1 MRRVIALSVL
11 AAVFALALPALAQ
24 QPEPAPSASA
34 PAVTMSAD
42 QFAALVAKTTAGA
55 PAPEQPAKTAT
66 LSQGILGMS
75 WETIGAMVGALAA
88 LIFGLFKTASAVKA
102 KQMVVA
108 SAEGAWH
115 IAERA
120 GAIYELPGA
129 VKLALALQAFI
140 EAMGGSVQASQ
151 VEQAK
156 LIWKAQSAKA
166 GLSSAP
172 SAKDAGAAEAEAA
185 VAKAAA
191 GGASAADLLKQAGA

>member
-1 MRRVIALSVL
+1 MRRIVALSVL

-24 QPEPAPSASA
+24 QPEPSPSASA
-34 PAVTMSAD
+34 PAVTLSAD

-88 LIFGLFKTASAVKA
+88 LIFGLFKTAGAVKA

-140 EAMGGSVQASQ
+140 DAMGGSVQASQ

-166 GLSSAP
+166 GLSAP
-172 SAKDAGAAEAEAA
+172 SAKDAGAAEADAA

-191 GGASAADLLKQAGA
+191 GGASAADLLKQAGS